1 MNYSGVLFMKKRYY
15 KENSLGALTK
25 LALGTGISIL
35 SIIVFSVI
43 FGALAMLFQNI
54 NSMIPLFSM
63 TTVIASAITSGII
76 ISRLISNGNIGL
88 STLIFLLSWLLL
100 MLVGVIINKGV
111 LPLSVF
117 LNFIIF
123 VGVASLS
130 SYLFKKRDRRMKRSF
145 TR

>member
-1 MNYSGVLFMKKRYY
+1 MKKRYY

-130 SYLFKKRDRRMKRSF
+130 SYLFKKRDKRMKRSF